1 MFTRWLK
8 RLAGCTAIELAAAAV
23 LLAASP
29 EYRAGTAS
37 AGLARAVAIED
48 SRGSR
53 AVIVQAAFPIALQV
67 SDVAAAELMR
77 AYGLERGAILLRGTG
92 NGAPQV
98 QDPLTAAAAALGS
111 LKPARLL
118 STGQTLA
125 ILGQSDVCLAQLMT
139 DGAFAAEGTMCGGR
153 TLVRGP
159 IRTAFRMVDL
169 SHGLLQRNETGR
181 MYPIQAIAF
190 GREITVLGLGG
201 EPPAGAFAAPGLIVA
216 PLSNSNAPYPGDN
229 GIQSMVQETLKRVGR

>member
-1 MFTRWLK
+1 MCTRWLR

-29 EYRAGTAS
+29 EYSAGTANT
-37 AGLARAVAIED
+37 GLARALAIED
-48 SRGSR
+48 SSGAR
-53 AVIVQAAFPIALQV
+53 AVIVQAAFPIPLQV

-92 NGAPQV
+92 SGAPQP
-98 QDPLTAAAAALGS
+98 QDLLTAAAAALGR

-125 ILGQSDVCLAQLMT
+125 ILDQSDVCLAQLMT
-139 DGAFAAEGTMCGGR
+139 DGAFAAEGTTCGGQ
-153 TLVRGP
+153 TPVRGP

-190 GREITVLGLGG
+190 GREIAVLGLGG
-201 EPPAGAFAAPGLIVA
+201 EPPAGAFAAPGLIVTA
-216 PLSNSNAPYPGDN
+216 FANSNAPYPGDSD
-229 GIQSMVQETLKRVGR
+229 IKSTVLETLKRIGR